1 MMKVLVCGGRDFQ
14 DYDLLK
20 TTLSALQVERGEF
33 SLIIHGA
40 APGADML
47 ADQYAGIHHIPVK
60 AFPADWATYGR
71 SAGPIRNA
79 FMLDEGEPDLVV
91 AFPGGSGTRNMVLQ
105 SRLASVEV
113 IDLTKPTKDDEE
125 GTA

>member
-1 MMKVLVCGGRDFQ
+1 MKILVCGGRDFQ

-40 APGADML
+40 ARGADAL
-47 ADQYAGIHHIPVK
+47 ADQYASRHRIPVK
-60 AFPADWATYGR
+60 AFPADWDTYGR

-79 FMLDEGEPDLVV
+79 LMLDDGEPDLVV
-91 AFPGGSGTRNMVLQ
+91 AFPGGRGTKNMVLQ
-105 SRLASVEV
+105 SRLAGVEV
-113 IDLTKPTKDDEE
+113 IEVR
-125 GTA
+125 